1 MKVNKKEWRLLL
13 LNGNIHFAVKAGS
26 LKTAKNYI
34 LCHLPRKAV
43 LSALKATCCYE
54 CLFDVYQAIDLLRFR
69 TDKLKKYGDEYV
81 MCLNL

>member
-34 LCHLPRKAV
+34 LCHLPKKAV
-43 LSALKATCCYE
+43 LSALKAACVCWY
-54 CLFDVYQAIDLLRFR
+54 DAYDAIDLLRFR
-69 TDKLKKYGDEYV
+69 TDKLEKYGDEYV